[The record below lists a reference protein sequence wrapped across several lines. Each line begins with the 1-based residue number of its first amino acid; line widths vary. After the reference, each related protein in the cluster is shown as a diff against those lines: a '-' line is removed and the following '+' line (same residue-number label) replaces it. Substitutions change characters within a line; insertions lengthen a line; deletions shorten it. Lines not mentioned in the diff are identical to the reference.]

1 MNSHFDQI
9 DTRLYVRV
17 AKLYYENGFTQSE
30 IGEKLGYSRVTI
42 HRILNRAIELGIVEI
57 KINLPENENF
67 ELEQDL
73 IVKYN
78 LRDAVVVSD
87 PEGEDSLYLVLA
99 KGAVDWLNRYL
110 KNGMRV
116 GLGLGRTI
124 SHLPMVFSPDSPL
137 DCIFSEIVGGASDHS
152 GGFAKYNVTSR
163 MAELAGGKAEFLYA
177 PNLVSNAEVQ
187 KALLNEPSISAALER
202 ARKCDIVIQ
211 SIGTVDDSAI
221 LFVEKKITLAELDS
235 LRKAGAV
242 GDALGHYF
250 DINGELVDTFV
261 DDRIIGI
268 DLYDLKKIPWS
279 VLVAGGETKNL
290 AIRSAM
296 KGSFFNVLVTSAGT
310 ARHLLFEKG

>member
-1 MNSHFDQI
+1 MNTHLDQI
-9 DTRLYVRV
+9 DTWLYVRV

-30 IGEKLGYSRVTI
+30 IGDKLGYSRVTI

-57 KINLPENENF
+57 KINLPQNEFF

-73 IVKYN
+73 IVKYG
-78 LRDAVVVSD
+78 LRDAVVVPD
-87 PEGEDSLYLVLA
+87 PESGDSLYLALA
-99 KGAVDWLNRYL
+99 KGAVEWLTRYL
-110 KNGMRV
+110 KSGMRV

-137 DCIFSEIVGGASDHS
+137 DCTFTEIVGGASDHS

-187 KALLNEPSISAALER
+187 KALLNESSISAALQR

-221 LFVEKKITLAELDS
+221 LYVEQKISLADLED
-235 LRKAGAV
+235 LRQAGAV
-242 GDALGHYF
+242 GDALGRYF
-250 DINGELVDTFV
+250 DLNGNLVDTFM
-261 DDRIIGI
+261 DERIIGI
-268 DLYDLKKIPWS
+268 DLNDLKKIPWS
-279 VLVAGGETKNL
+279 VLVAGGDGKNQ
-290 AIRSAM
+290 AILSAI
-296 KGSFFNVLVTSAGT
+296 KGHFFNVLVTCAGT
-310 ARHLLFEKG
+310 ARYLLSGNG